1 MLDNILANKVWS
13 ASLGYLEMVV
23 PETTYKTWL
32 ENTEGVSISG
42 DLLVVSTQSIF
53 AIEMLSQRL
62 NKTIKDAI
70 YQTSNK
76 NYQIQYTLSGD
87 EKNNRSKTTQGAI
100 EGSWINPRFD
110 FKSFIT
116 GSSNYL
122 AYAAAKKIC
131 ELPGEIYNPLYLYS
145 EWGLGKTHL
154 IQSIAKTLKTKG
166 LKVLSVSGETFV
178 NEFVKSIQNKS
189 PQKMNKYR
197 EADVFILDDIDF
209 FVWKKQTIELFID
222 IINHLSISGKQIVVT
237 SYNHPSK
244 LDVSKRLTSILKS
257 GLIVKIQTPDKET
270 SKKYITKSFKKNGV
284 NISEEL
290 IDFIGSKKYDSFSE
304 IEGII
309 KSLVAHSDLLNTEI
323 TESMVRSILHD
334 YKLENIKDINI
345 SKEKIFG
352 LIKYMFG
359 ITEREIIGRKTDKK
373 TSFARQ
379 VAAYLLIEK
388 SNFSMAQAGKVL
400 GNRNHSTI
408 IYSVNKI
415 KKIMLKDVELKQ
427 EIEKSLIQN

>member
-32 ENTEGVSISG
+32 ENTKGVSVSG

-87 EKNNRSKTTQGAI
+87 EKNNKSNITQGAI
-100 EGSWINPRFD
+100 EGSWINPKFD

-131 ELPGEIYNPLYLYS
+131 EVPGEIYNPLYLYS

-209 FVWKKQTIELFID
+209 FVGKKQTIELFIH
-222 IINHLSISGKQIVVT
+222 IINQLSISGKQIVVT

>member
-1 MLDNILANKVWS
+1 LANKIWS

-32 ENTEGVSISG
+32 ENTEGVSVSG

-76 NYQIQYTLSGD
+76 NYQIQYTLNGD
-87 EKNNRSKTTQGAI
+87 EKNNRPKTTQGTI
-100 EGSWINPRFD
+100 EGSWINPKFD

-131 ELPGEIYNPLYLYS
+131 EVPGEIYNPLYLYS

-178 NEFVKSIQNKS
+178 NEFVKSIKNKS

-209 FVWKKQTIELFID
+209 FVGKKQTIELFIH
-222 IINHLSISGKQIVVT
+222 IINQLSISGKQIVVT

-309 KSLVAHSDLLNTEI
+309 KSLVAHSDLLSTEI

-352 LIKYMFG
+352 LMKYMFG
-359 ITEREIIGRKTDKK
+359 ISEKEIIGRKTDKK

>member
-178 NEFVKSIQNKS
+178 NEFVKSIKNKS

-209 FVWKKQTIELFID
+209 FVGKKQTIELFIH
-222 IINHLSISGKQIVVT
+222 IINQLSISGKQIVVT

-415 KKIMLKDVELKQ
+415 KKILLKDVDLKQ

>member
-154 IQSIAKTLKTKG
+154 IQSIVKTLKTKG

-178 NEFVKSIQNKS
+178 NEFVKSIKNKS

-209 FVWKKQTIELFID
+209 FVGKKQTIELFIH
-222 IINHLSISGKQIVVT
+222 IINQLSISGKQIVVT

>member
-1 MLDNILANKVWS
+1 M
-13 ASLGYLEMVV
+13 
-23 PETTYKTWL
+23 
-32 ENTEGVSISG
+32 
-42 DLLVVSTQSIF
+42 
-53 AIEMLSQRL
+53 
-62 NKTIKDAI
+62 
-70 YQTSNK
+70 
-76 NYQIQYTLSGD
+76 SGD

-178 NEFVKSIQNKS
+178 NEFVKSIKNKS

-209 FVWKKQTIELFID
+209 FVGKKQTIELFIH
-222 IINHLSISGKQIVVT
+222 IINQLSISGKQIVVT

-359 ITEREIIGRKTDKK
+359 ISEKEIIGRKTDKK

-415 KKIMLKDVELKQ
+415 KKILLKDVDLKQ

>member
-1 MLDNILANKVWS
+1 MANKVWS

-178 NEFVKSIQNKS
+178 NEFVKSIKNKS

-209 FVWKKQTIELFID
+209 FVGKKQTIELFIH
-222 IINHLSISGKQIVVT
+222 IINQLSISGKQIVVT

>member
-178 NEFVKSIQNKS
+178 NEFVKSIKNKS

-209 FVWKKQTIELFID
+209 FVGKKQTIELFIH
-222 IINHLSISGKQIVVT
+222 IINQLSISGKQIVVT

-270 SKKYITKSFKKNGV
+270 SKKYINKSFKKNGV

-290 IDFIGSKKYDSFSE
+290 IDFIGSKKYNSFSE

-309 KSLVAHSDLLNTEI
+309 KSLVAHSDLLSTEI

-359 ITEREIIGRKTDKK
+359 ISEKEIIGRKTDKK

>member
-178 NEFVKSIQNKS
+178 NEFVKSIKNKS

-209 FVWKKQTIELFID
+209 FVGKKQTIELFIH
-222 IINHLSISGKQIVVT
+222 IINQLSISGKQIVVT

>member
-1 MLDNILANKVWS
+1 MLDNILANKIWS

-32 ENTEGVSISG
+32 ENTKGVSVSG

-87 EKNNRSKTTQGAI
+87 EKNNKSNITQGAI
-100 EGSWINPRFD
+100 EGSWINPKFD

-131 ELPGEIYNPLYLYS
+131 EVPGEIYNPLYLYS

-209 FVWKKQTIELFID
+209 FVGKKQTIELFIH
-222 IINHLSISGKQIVVT
+222 IINQLSISGKQIVVT

-270 SKKYITKSFKKNGV
+270 SKKYINKSFKKNGV

-309 KSLVAHSDLLNTEI
+309 KSLVAHSDLLSTEI

-359 ITEREIIGRKTDKK
+359 ISEKEIIGRKTDKK

-415 KKIMLKDVELKQ
+415 KKILLKDVDLKQ

>member
-87 EKNNRSKTTQGAI
+87 EKNNRSETTQGAI

-178 NEFVKSIQNKS
+178 NEFVKSIKNKS

-209 FVWKKQTIELFID
+209 FVGKKQTIELFIH
-222 IINHLSISGKQIVVT
+222 IINQLSISGKQIVVT

>member
-1 MLDNILANKVWS
+1 MLDNILANKIWS

-178 NEFVKSIQNKS
+178 NEFVKSIKNKS

-209 FVWKKQTIELFID
+209 FVGKKQTIELFIH
-222 IINHLSISGKQIVVT
+222 IINQLSISGKQIVVT

>member
-131 ELPGEIYNPLYLYS
+131 ELPGEIYNPLYLFS

-178 NEFVKSIQNKS
+178 NEFVKSIKNKS

-209 FVWKKQTIELFID
+209 FVGKKQTIELFIH
-222 IINHLSISGKQIVVT
+222 IINQLSISGKQIVVT

>member
-1 MLDNILANKVWS
+1 MANKIWS

-32 ENTEGVSISG
+32 ENTEGVSVSG

-76 NYQIQYTLSGD
+76 NYQIQYTLNGD
-87 EKNNRSKTTQGAI
+87 EKNNRPKTTQGTI
-100 EGSWINPRFD
+100 EGSWINPKFD

-131 ELPGEIYNPLYLYS
+131 EVPGEIYNPLYLYS

-178 NEFVKSIQNKS
+178 NEFVKSIKNKS

-209 FVWKKQTIELFID
+209 FVGKKQTIELFIH
-222 IINHLSISGKQIVVT
+222 IINQLSISGKQIVVT

-309 KSLVAHSDLLNTEI
+309 KSLVAHSDLLSTEI

-352 LIKYMFG
+352 LMKYMFG
-359 ITEREIIGRKTDKK
+359 ISEKEIIGRKTDKK

>member
-1 MLDNILANKVWS
+1 
-13 ASLGYLEMVV
+13 MVV

-76 NYQIQYTLSGD
+76 NYQIQYTLNGD
-87 EKNNRSKTTQGAI
+87 EKNNRPKTTQGTI
-100 EGSWINPRFD
+100 EGSWINPKFD

-131 ELPGEIYNPLYLYS
+131 EVPGEIYNPLYLYS

-178 NEFVKSIQNKS
+178 NEFVKSIKNKS

-209 FVWKKQTIELFID
+209 FVGKKQTIELFIH
-222 IINHLSISGKQIVVT
+222 IINQLSISGKQIVVT

-309 KSLVAHSDLLNTEI
+309 KSLVAHSDLLSTEI

-359 ITEREIIGRKTDKK
+359 ISEKEIIGRKTDKK